1 MAEGE
6 GAAAYVDHARRE
18 AVTMALYLGVVLGA
32 EVLVIDDHVDR
43 RLAALGIIW
52 GSTLGLTLAHIFAF
66 DLSSRL
72 FSGGIVDAE
81 AARSIGLQLGT
92 AVAVALALSVPFLFL
107 DTDSAL
113 AVDAYLIVLFIG
125 ATAFAVARAGRLERW
140 RALGFTGVVVAIAA
154 AVVGIK
160 IAVSGY

>member
-1 MAEGE
+1 MGE
-6 GAAAYVDHARRE
+6 GGGGDHVDHARRE
-18 AVTMALYLGVVLGA
+18 AVTMALYLGIVLAA

-66 DLSSRL
+66 DLSARL
-72 FSGGIVDAE
+72 FSGGVVDAE
-81 AARSIGLQLGT
+81 TGRSIGLQLGT
-92 AVAVALALSVPFLFL
+92 AIAAAAILSVPFLFL

-113 AVDAYLIVLFIG
+113 AVDAYLIVFFIG
-125 ATAFAVARAGRLERW
+125 ATAFAVARAGGLERL
-140 RALGFTGVVVAIAA
+140 RAAAFTTVVVAIAA